1 MQQRRKNSFLL
12 IKRFVFGD
20 LLFVILWG
28 MVACTQDVA
37 PPVKQ
42 LNIAQNVK
50 FSLLPPESFKQS
62 LSVLQSLEVQYERET
77 RHMLAQLE
85 ITPNKMTFVGLSPM
99 GNRMFTI
106 LWTGQ
111 NFSDE
116 YLLKNIKDE
125 WPFPFEPKRILADVQ
140 LALWPNIPT
149 QNGIK
154 IRETAL
160 PKMSREILRSD
171 LNEYPIMR
179 ITYETHPF
187 WQGLIVIEHLER
199 NYQLSIETLQIYRIP

>member
-1 MQQRRKNSFLL
+1 M
-12 IKRFVFGD
+12 IKRLVFGD
-20 LLFVILWG
+20 LAFVILLV
-28 MVACTQDVA
+28 MAACTQGVV

-42 LNIAQNVK
+42 VNIARNLK
-50 FSLLPPESFKQS
+50 FSLLPPESFGQS
-62 LSVLQSLEVQYERET
+62 LSVLQSLKLQYKGKT
-77 RHMLAQLE
+77 QQLLAQLE
-85 ITPNKMTFVGLSPM
+85 ITQKKMTFVGLSPM
-99 GNRMFTI
+99 GNRLFTV

-116 YLLKNIKDE
+116 HLLKNIKDE

-160 PKMSREILRSD
+160 PNLSREILRSD
-171 LNEYPIMR
+171 LKEYPIMR
-179 ITYETHPF
+179 ITYETRPF

-199 NYQLSIETLQIYRIP
+199 NYQLSIETLQINRLP

>member
-1 MQQRRKNSFLL
+1 MA
-12 IKRFVFGD
+12 
-20 LLFVILWG
+20 
-28 MVACTQDVA
+28 ACTQDVV

-42 LNIAQNVK
+42 VNIARNLK
-50 FSLLPPESFKQS
+50 FSLLPPESFGQS
-62 LSVLQSLEVQYERET
+62 LSVLQSLELQYKGKT
-77 RHMLAQLE
+77 QQLLAQLE
-85 ITPNKMTFVGLSPM
+85 ITPKKMTFVGLSPM
-99 GNRMFTI
+99 GNRLFTV

-116 YLLKNIKDE
+116 HLLKNIKDE

-160 PKMSREILRSD
+160 PNLSREILRSD
-171 LNEYPIMR
+171 LKEYPIMR
-179 ITYETHPF
+179 ITYETRPF

-199 NYQLSIETLQIYRIP
+199 NYQLSIETLQINRLP

>member
-1 MQQRRKNSFLL
+1 M
-12 IKRFVFGD
+12 IKRLVFGD
-20 LLFVILWG
+20 LAFVILWV
-28 MVACTQDVA
+28 MAACTQGVV
-37 PPVKQ
+37 PTVKHV
-42 LNIAQNVK
+42 NIAQNLK
-50 FSLLPPESFKQS
+50 FSLLSPESFGQS
-62 LSVLQSLEVQYERET
+62 LSVLQSIELQYKGET
-77 RHMLAQLE
+77 QQLLAQLE

-99 GNRMFTI
+99 GNRLFTV

-116 YLLKNIKDE
+116 HLLKNIKDE

-160 PKMSREILRSD
+160 PNMSREILRSD
-171 LNEYPIMR
+171 LKQYPIMR
-179 ITYETHPF
+179 ITYETRPF
-187 WQGLIVIEHLER
+187 WQGLIIIEHLER
-199 NYQLSIETLQIYRIP
+199 NYQLSIETLQINRLP

>member
-1 MQQRRKNSFLL
+1 M
-12 IKRFVFGD
+12 IKRLVFGD
-20 LLFVILWG
+20 LAFVILWV
-28 MVACTQDVA
+28 MVACTQDVV

-42 LNIAQNVK
+42 VNIARNLK
-50 FSLLPPESFKQS
+50 FSLLPPESFGQS
-62 LSVLQSLEVQYERET
+62 LSVLQSLELQYKGKT
-77 RHMLAQLE
+77 QQLLAQLE
-85 ITPNKMTFVGLSPM
+85 ITPKKMTFVGLSPM
-99 GNRMFTI
+99 GNRLFTV

-116 YLLKNIKDE
+116 HLLKNIKDE

-149 QNGIK
+149 QNCIK

-160 PKMSREILRSD
+160 PNMSREILRSD

-179 ITYETHPF
+179 ITYETRPF

-199 NYQLSIETLQIYRIP
+199 NYQLSIETLQINRLP

>member
-1 MQQRRKNSFLL
+1 M
-12 IKRFVFGD
+12 IKRLVFGD
-20 LLFVILWG
+20 LAFVILWI
-28 MVACTQDVA
+28 VAACTQDVV

-42 LNIAQNVK
+42 VNIARNLK
-50 FSLLPPESFKQS
+50 FSLLPPESFGQS
-62 LSVLQSLEVQYERET
+62 LSVLQSLELQYKGKT
-77 RHMLAQLE
+77 QQLLAQLE
-85 ITPNKMTFVGLSPM
+85 ITPKKITFVGLSPL
-99 GNRMFTI
+99 GNRLLTV

-116 YLLKNIKDE
+116 HLLKNIKDE

-149 QNGIK
+149 QNGVK

-160 PKMSREILRSD
+160 PNMSREILRSD
-171 LNEYPIMR
+171 LKEYPIMR
-179 ITYETHPF
+179 ITYETRPF

-199 NYQLSIETLQIYRIP
+199 NYQLSIETLQINRLP

>member
-1 MQQRRKNSFLL
+1 M
-12 IKRFVFGD
+12 IKRLVFGD
-20 LLFVILWG
+20 LAFVILWI
-28 MVACTQDVA
+28 MAACTQDVV

-42 LNIAQNVK
+42 VNIARNLK
-50 FSLLPPESFKQS
+50 FSLLPPESFGQS
-62 LSVLQSLEVQYERET
+62 LSVLQSLEVQYKGKT
-77 RHMLAQLE
+77 YQLLAKLE
-85 ITPNKMTFVGLSPM
+85 ITPKKMTFVDLSPM
-99 GNRMFTI
+99 GNRLFTV

-116 YLLKNIKDE
+116 HLMKNIKDV

-160 PKMSREILRSD
+160 PNMSREILRSD
-171 LNEYPIMR
+171 FKEYPIMR
-179 ITYETHPF
+179 ITYETRPF
-187 WQGLIVIEHLER
+187 WQGAIFIEHLER
-199 NYQLSIETLQIYRIP
+199 NYQLSIETLQINRLP

>member
-1 MQQRRKNSFLL
+1 M
-12 IKRFVFGD
+12 IKRLVFGD
-20 LLFVILWG
+20 LAFVILLV
-28 MVACTQDVA
+28 MAACTQDVV

-42 LNIAQNVK
+42 VNIARNLK
-50 FSLLPPESFKQS
+50 FSLLPPESFGQS
-62 LSVLQSLEVQYERET
+62 LSVLQSLEMQYKGKT
-77 RHMLAQLE
+77 QQLLAQLE
-85 ITPNKMTFVGLSPM
+85 ITPKKMTFVGLSPM
-99 GNRMFTI
+99 GNRLFTV
-106 LWTGQ
+106 LWIGQ

-116 YLLKNIKDE
+116 HLLKNIKDE

-160 PKMSREILRSD
+160 PNMSREILRSD
-171 LNEYPIMR
+171 LKEYPIMR
-179 ITYETHPF
+179 ITYETRPF

-199 NYQLSIETLQIYRIP
+199 NYRLSIKTLQINRLP

>member
-1 MQQRRKNSFLL
+1 M
-12 IKRFVFGD
+12 IKRLVFGD
-20 LLFVILWG
+20 LAFVILWV
-28 MVACTQDVA
+28 MAACTQDVV

-42 LNIAQNVK
+42 VNIARNLK
-50 FSLLPPESFKQS
+50 FHLLPPESFGQS
-62 LSVLQSLEVQYERET
+62 LSVLQSLELQYKGKT
-77 RHMLAQLE
+77 HQLLAQLE
-85 ITPNKMTFVGLSPM
+85 ITPKKMTFVGLSPM
-99 GNRMFTI
+99 GNRLFTV

-160 PKMSREILRSD
+160 PNMSREILRSD
-171 LNEYPIMR
+171 LKEYPIMR
-179 ITYETHPF
+179 ITYETRPF

-199 NYQLSIETLQIYRIP
+199 NYQLSIETLQINRLP

>member
-1 MQQRRKNSFLL
+1 M
-12 IKRFVFGD
+12 IKRLVFGD
-20 LLFVILWG
+20 LAFVILWV
-28 MVACTQDVA
+28 MAACTQGVV
-37 PPVKQ
+37 PTVKHV
-42 LNIAQNVK
+42 NIAQNLK
-50 FSLLPPESFKQS
+50 FSLLSPESFGQS
-62 LSVLQSLEVQYERET
+62 LSVLQSIELQYKGET
-77 RHMLAQLE
+77 QQLLAQLE

-99 GNRMFTI
+99 GNRLSTV

-116 YLLKNIKDE
+116 HLLKNIKDE

-160 PKMSREILRSD
+160 PNMSREILRSD
-171 LNEYPIMR
+171 LKEYPIMR
-179 ITYETHPF
+179 ITYETRPF

-199 NYQLSIETLQIYRIP
+199 NYQLSIETLQINRIP

>member
-1 MQQRRKNSFLL
+1 M
-12 IKRFVFGD
+12 IKRLVFGD
-20 LLFVILWG
+20 LAFVILLV
-28 MVACTQDVA
+28 MAACTQDVV
-37 PPVKQ
+37 PLVKQ
-42 LNIAQNVK
+42 VNIARNLK
-50 FSLLPPESFKQS
+50 FSLLPPESFGQS
-62 LSVLQSLEVQYERET
+62 LSVLQSLELQYKGKT
-77 RHMLAQLE
+77 QQLLAQLE
-85 ITPNKMTFVGLSPM
+85 ITPKKMTFVGLSPM
-99 GNRMFTI
+99 GNRLFTV

-116 YLLKNIKDE
+116 HLLKNIKDE

-160 PKMSREILRSD
+160 PNMSREILRSD

-179 ITYETHPF
+179 ITYETRPF

-199 NYQLSIETLQIYRIP
+199 NYQLSIETLQINRLP

>member
-99 GNRMFTI
+99 GNRTFTI

-160 PKMSREILRSD
+160 PKMSREILSSEM
-171 LNEYPIMR
+171 NESPIMR
-179 ITYETHPF
+179 ITYETRPF

>member
-1 MQQRRKNSFLL
+1 M
-12 IKRFVFGD
+12 IKRLVFGD
-20 LLFVILWG
+20 LFFLILWG

-42 LNIAQNVK
+42 VNIAHNVK

-62 LSVLQSLEVQYERET
+62 LSVLQSLEVQYEKKT
-77 RHMLAQLE
+77 RHKLAQLE
-85 ITPNKMTFVGLSPM
+85 ITPNKMTFVSLTPM
-99 GNRMFTI
+99 GNRLFTM

-125 WPFPFEPKRILADVQ
+125 WPFPFEPKLILADVQ

-160 PKMSREILRSD
+160 PNMSREILRSD
-171 LNEYPIMR
+171 LKEYPIMR
-179 ITYETHPF
+179 ITYETRPF

-199 NYQLSIETLQIYRIP
+199 NYQLSIETLQINRLP

>member
-1 MQQRRKNSFLL
+1 M
-12 IKRFVFGD
+12 IKRLFFGD
-20 LLFVILWG
+20 LAFVILWV
-28 MVACTQDVA
+28 MAACTQDVV

-42 LNIAQNVK
+42 VNIARNLK
-50 FSLLPPESFKQS
+50 FSLLPPESFGQS
-62 LSVLQSLEVQYERET
+62 LSVLQSLEMQYKGKT
-77 RHMLAQLE
+77 QQLLAQLE
-85 ITPNKMTFVGLSPM
+85 ITPKKMTFVGLSPM
-99 GNRMFTI
+99 GNRLFTV
-106 LWTGQ
+106 LWLGQ

-116 YLLKNIKDE
+116 HLLKNIKDE

-160 PKMSREILRSD
+160 PNMSREILRSD
-171 LNEYPIMR
+171 LKEYPIMR
-179 ITYETHPF
+179 ITYETRPF

-199 NYQLSIETLQIYRIP
+199 NYQLSIETVQINRLP

>member
-1 MQQRRKNSFLL
+1 MHQQRKNSFLL
-12 IKRFVFGD
+12 IKLFVFRA

-28 MVACTQDVA
+28 MVACTQDAA
-37 PPVKQ
+37 PPIKQ
-42 LNIAQNVK
+42 VNISRNVK
-50 FSLLPPESFKQS
+50 FSLLQPESFKQS
-62 LSVLQSLEVQYERET
+62 LSVLQSLEVQYERKT
-77 RHMLAQLE
+77 QKMLAQLE
-85 ITPNKMTFVGLSPM
+85 ITPKKMTFVGLSPM
-99 GNRMFTI
+99 GNRLFTM

-111 NFSDE
+111 KFSDE

-149 QNGIK
+149 LNGIK
-154 IRETAL
+154 IRETEL
-160 PKMSREILRSD
+160 PNMSREILRSD

-199 NYQLSIETLQIYRIP
+199 NYRLSIETLKINRLP

>member
-1 MQQRRKNSFLL
+1 MQQQRKNSFLL
-12 IKRFVFGD
+12 IKRLVFGD

-37 PPVKQ
+37 PPVRQ
-42 LNIAQNVK
+42 VNIAHNVK
-50 FSLLPPESFKQS
+50 FLLLPPESFKQS

-77 RHMLAQLE
+77 QKMLAQLE
-85 ITPNKMTFVGLSPM
+85 ITPKKMTFVGLSPM
-99 GNRMFTI
+99 GNRLFTM

-160 PKMSREILRSD
+160 PNMSREILRSD

-179 ITYETHPF
+179 ITYETRPF

-199 NYQLSIETLQIYRIP
+199 NYQLSIETLQINRLP

>member
-1 MQQRRKNSFLL
+1 M
-12 IKRFVFGD
+12 IKRLVFGD
-20 LLFVILWG
+20 LAFVILWV
-28 MVACTQDVA
+28 MAACTQDVV

-42 LNIAQNVK
+42 VNIARNLR
-50 FSLLPPESFKQS
+50 FSLLPPESFGQS
-62 LSVLQSLEVQYERET
+62 LSVLQSLELQYKGET
-77 RHMLAQLE
+77 QQLLAQLE

-99 GNRMFTI
+99 GNRLSTV

-116 YLLKNIKDE
+116 HLLKNIKDE

-149 QNGIK
+149 QHGIK
-154 IRETAL
+154 IRETAF
-160 PKMSREILRSD
+160 PKISREILRSD
-171 LNEYPIMR
+171 LKEYPIMR
-179 ITYETHPF
+179 ITYETRPF

-199 NYQLSIETLQIYRIP
+199 NYQLSIETLQINRLP

>member
-1 MQQRRKNSFLL
+1 M
-12 IKRFVFGD
+12 IKRLVFGD
-20 LLFVILWG
+20 LAFVILLV
-28 MVACTQDVA
+28 MAACTQDVV

-42 LNIAQNVK
+42 VNIARNLK
-50 FSLLPPESFKQS
+50 FSLLPPESFGQS
-62 LSVLQSLEVQYERET
+62 LSVLQSLELQYKGKT
-77 RHMLAQLE
+77 QQLLAQLE
-85 ITPNKMTFVGLSPM
+85 ITPKKITFVGLSPM
-99 GNRMFTI
+99 GNRLFTV

-116 YLLKNIKDE
+116 HLLKNIKDE
-125 WPFPFEPKRILADVQ
+125 WQLPFEPKRILADVQ

-149 QNGIK
+149 QNDIK

-171 LNEYPIMR
+171 LKESPIMR
-179 ITYETHPF
+179 ITYETRPF

-199 NYQLSIETLQIYRIP
+199 NYQLSIETLQKNRLP

>member
-1 MQQRRKNSFLL
+1 M
-12 IKRFVFGD
+12 IKRLVFGD
-20 LLFVILWG
+20 LAFVILWV
-28 MVACTQDVA
+28 MAACTQGVV
-37 PPVKQ
+37 PTVKHV
-42 LNIAQNVK
+42 NIAKNLK
-50 FSLLPPESFKQS
+50 FSLLSPESFGQS
-62 LSVLQSLEVQYERET
+62 LSVLQSIELQYNGET
-77 RHMLAQLE
+77 QQLLAQLE

-99 GNRMFTI
+99 GNRLSTV

-116 YLLKNIKDE
+116 HLLKNIKDE

-160 PKMSREILRSD
+160 PNMSREILRSD

-179 ITYETHPF
+179 ITYETRPF

-199 NYQLSIETLQIYRIP
+199 NYQLSIETLQINRLP

>member
-1 MQQRRKNSFLL
+1 MA
-12 IKRFVFGD
+12 
-20 LLFVILWG
+20 
-28 MVACTQDVA
+28 ACTQDVV

-42 LNIAQNVK
+42 VNIARNLK
-50 FSLLPPESFKQS
+50 FSLLPPESFGQS
-62 LSVLQSLEVQYERET
+62 LSVLQSLELQYKGKT
-77 RHMLAQLE
+77 QQLLAQLE
-85 ITPNKMTFVGLSPM
+85 ITQNKMTFVGLSPM
-99 GNRMFTI
+99 GNRLFTV

-116 YLLKNIKDE
+116 HLLKNSKDE

-140 LALWPNIPT
+140 LALWPNIQT
-149 QNGIK
+149 QNRMK

-160 PKMSREILRSD
+160 PNMSREILRSD

-179 ITYETHPF
+179 ITYETRPF

-199 NYQLSIETLQIYRIP
+199 NYRLSIESLKINRLP

>member
-1 MQQRRKNSFLL
+1 MA
-12 IKRFVFGD
+12 
-20 LLFVILWG
+20 
-28 MVACTQDVA
+28 ACTQDVV

-42 LNIAQNVK
+42 VNIARNLK
-50 FSLLPPESFKQS
+50 FSLLPPESFGQS
-62 LSVLQSLEVQYERET
+62 LSVLQSLEVQYKGET
-77 RHMLAQLE
+77 HQLLAQLE
-85 ITPNKMTFVGLSPM
+85 ITPKKMTFVGLSPM
-99 GNRMFTI
+99 GNRLFTV

-116 YLLKNIKDE
+116 NLLKNIKDE

-160 PKMSREILRSD
+160 PNMSREILRSD
-171 LNEYPIMR
+171 LKEYPIMR
-179 ITYETHPF
+179 ITYETRPF

-199 NYQLSIETLQIYRIP
+199 NYQLSIETLQINRLP

>member
-1 MQQRRKNSFLL
+1 M
-12 IKRFVFGD
+12 IKRLVFGD
-20 LLFVILWG
+20 LAFVILWV
-28 MVACTQDVA
+28 MAACTQDVV

-42 LNIAQNVK
+42 VNIARNLK
-50 FSLLPPESFKQS
+50 FSLLPPESFGQS
-62 LSVLQSLEVQYERET
+62 LSVLQSLELQYKGKT
-77 RHMLAQLE
+77 QQLLAQLE
-85 ITPNKMTFVGLSPM
+85 ITPKKMTFVGLSQM
-99 GNRMFTI
+99 GNRLFTV

-116 YLLKNIKDE
+116 HLLKNIKDE

-160 PKMSREILRSD
+160 PNMSREILRSD
-171 LNEYPIMR
+171 LKEYPIMR
-179 ITYETHPF
+179 ITYETRPF

-199 NYQLSIETLQIYRIP
+199 NYQLSIETLQINRLP

>member
-1 MQQRRKNSFLL
+1 M
-12 IKRFVFGD
+12 IKRLVFGD
-20 LLFVILWG
+20 LAFVILWV
-28 MVACTQDVA
+28 MAACTQDVV
-37 PPVKQ
+37 PLVKQ
-42 LNIAQNVK
+42 VNIARNLK
-50 FSLLPPESFKQS
+50 FSLLPPESFGQS
-62 LSVLQSLEVQYERET
+62 LSVLQSLEVQYKGET
-77 RHMLAQLE
+77 QQLLAQLE

-99 GNRMFTI
+99 GNRLFTV

-116 YLLKNIKDE
+116 HLLKNIKDE

-160 PKMSREILRSD
+160 PNMSREILRSD

-179 ITYETHPF
+179 ITYETRPY

-199 NYQLSIETLQIYRIP
+199 NYRLSIESLKINRLP

>member
-1 MQQRRKNSFLL
+1 MQQQRKNSFLL

-20 LLFVILWG
+20 LLFVTLWG

-37 PPVKQ
+37 PPVNQ
-42 LNIAQNVK
+42 VNIAHNVK

-62 LSVLQSLEVQYERET
+62 LSVLQSIEVQYERKT
-77 RHMLAQLE
+77 RQMLAQLE

-116 YLLKNIKDE
+116 YLLENIKDE

-160 PKMSREILRSD
+160 PKMSREILSSEM
-171 LNEYPIMR
+171 NESPIMR
-179 ITYETHPF
+179 ITYETRPF

-199 NYQLSIETLQIYRIP
+199 NYQLSIETLQINRLP

>member
-1 MQQRRKNSFLL
+1 MA
-12 IKRFVFGD
+12 
-20 LLFVILWG
+20 
-28 MVACTQDVA
+28 ACTQDVV

-42 LNIAQNVK
+42 VNIARNLK
-50 FSLLPPESFKQS
+50 FSLLPPESFGQS
-62 LSVLQSLEVQYERET
+62 LSVLQSLEVQYKGKT
-77 RHMLAQLE
+77 HQLLAQLE
-85 ITPNKMTFVGLSPM
+85 ITPKKMTFVGLSPM
-99 GNRMFTI
+99 GNRLFTV

-116 YLLKNIKDE
+116 HLLNNIKDE

-140 LALWPNIPT
+140 LALWTNIPT

-160 PKMSREILRSD
+160 PNMSREILRLD
-171 LNEYPIMR
+171 LKEYPIMR
-179 ITYETHPF
+179 ITYETRPF

-199 NYQLSIETLQIYRIP
+199 NYQLSIETLQINRLP

>member
-1 MQQRRKNSFLL
+1 M
-12 IKRFVFGD
+12 IKRLVFGD
-20 LLFVILWG
+20 LAFVILWV
-28 MVACTQDVA
+28 MAACTQDVV

-42 LNIAQNVK
+42 VNIARNLK
-50 FSLLPPESFKQS
+50 FSLLPPESFGQS
-62 LSVLQSLEVQYERET
+62 LSVLQSLEVQYKGKT
-77 RHMLAQLE
+77 HQLLAQLE
-85 ITPNKMTFVGLSPM
+85 ITPKKMTFVGLSPM
-99 GNRMFTI
+99 GNRLFTV

-116 YLLKNIKDE
+116 HLLKNIKDE

-160 PKMSREILRSD
+160 PNLSREILRSD

-179 ITYETHPF
+179 ITYETRPF

-199 NYQLSIETLQIYRIP
+199 NYQLSIETLQINRLP